1 MYRVYSSGNPLYWR
15 GRACSLFGWLSMVC
29 TRVEY
34 GVDGRMLAGSIVP
47 VDEKDDSLLC
57 LTFFF
62 LNDKNNLYRVMASTI
77 RRVNADIF
85 INNHIHPHLQG
96 KSLLPD

>member
-62 LNDKNNLYRVMASTI
+62 LNDKNNLYRAPYG
-77 RRVNADIF
+77 A
-85 INNHIHPHLQG
+85 
-96 KSLLPD
+96 